1 MTRSGVDI
9 PAIIVTLR
17 RFGLSA
23 ADVGNAIGAHRNNV
37 MRWRDGTATPC
48 LRHADA
54 LLDLLDRV
62 TAAAERRG
70 QVAPHKLQNLCKGA
84 ERERD
89 CAQG

>member
-62 TAAAERRG
+62 TAAAARRSK
-70 QVAPHKLQNLCKGA
+70 VAPPKLRKVCQPA
-84 ERERD
+84 ERERNS
-89 CAQG
+89 A